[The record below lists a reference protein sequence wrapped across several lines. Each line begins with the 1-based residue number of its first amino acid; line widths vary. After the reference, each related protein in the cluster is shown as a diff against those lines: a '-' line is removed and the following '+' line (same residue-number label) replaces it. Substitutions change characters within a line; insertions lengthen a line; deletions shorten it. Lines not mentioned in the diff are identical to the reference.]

1 MASNQV
7 GLMQSGRREPIE
19 KAKTFPVSS
28 KKTCRVKLSLNT
40 LLNSLRLPST
50 HTRDLRLKQFFDTIA
65 QMTGTVRRCYNV
77 ALLTAGIA
85 FAPAPGFAAGD
96 WEIIKVSGH
105 DYLSVDNVS
114 RFYGLPAGI
123 AESGEKIRFETVK
136 NPLEFVSGSRE
147 AMING
152 ARSWLCFPL
161 LEQDGKFLVS
171 RTDVAKT
178 IEPLVRPHR
187 VPDVGKVQTVVLDPG
202 HGGHDKGQMS
212 RYGAEKDF
220 ALDVAR
226 KLRPIL
232 QAKGLRVIMTREGD
246 YFVPLEVRAKI
257 ANAARNSIFVSIHF
271 NATNDDPNATGF
283 EIFSFTPR
291 GAPSTSDGTAAAS
304 SVNVQPGSSVDAQSL
319 ALSACIYHSVLGH
332 LREYDRGIK
341 RARFAVLRLTKVPA
355 VLIEGGFLTERGESK
370 LISNKDWRAKL
381 AGAIGI
387 GIESYRALPVKKQ
400 PPTLVADYRR
410 EAKSAPIDPLVSEG
424 NVKEADSSLIELV
437 GRSAFLPPQQTS
449 TPSKRASLESVPI
462 VP

>member
-1 MASNQV
+1 MPLPVKRCSVLAFVFACLALTSSIAIAAAEWQV
-7 GLMQSGRREPIE
+7 
-19 KAKTFPVSS
+19 
-28 KKTCRVKLSLNT
+28 
-40 LLNSLRLPST
+40 
-50 HTRDLRLKQFFDTIA
+50 
-65 QMTGTVRRCYNV
+65 
-77 ALLTAGIA
+77 
-85 FAPAPGFAAGD
+85 
-96 WEIIKVSGH
+96 IKINGH
-105 DYLSVDNVS
+105 DYLSVDNIS
-114 RFYGLPAGI
+114 KFYGLPA
-123 AESGEKIRFETVK
+123 EVVPSGAKIQTDTPDH
-136 NPLEFVSGSRE
+136 PLEFVSGSRE
-147 AMING
+147 AIING
-152 ARSWLCFPL
+152 ARSWLCFPVI
-161 LEQDGKFLVS
+161 EHDGKSLVS
-171 RTDVAKT
+171 RTDLAKT

-202 HGGHDKGQMS
+202 HGGHDKGQVS

-291 GAPSTSDGTAAAS
+291 GAPSTSDGTATAS

-387 GIESYRALPVKKQ
+387 GIENYRALPVKKQ

-410 EAKSAPIDPLVSEG
+410 ETKSAPVEPVAQEG
-424 NVKEADSSLIELV
+424 SVKEADASLLELV
-437 GRSAFLPPQQTS
+437 GRSAFLPPQQKS
-449 TPSKRASLESVPI
+449 SPAQQSSLESAPI

>member
-1 MASNQV
+1 
-7 GLMQSGRREPIE
+7 
-19 KAKTFPVSS
+19 
-28 KKTCRVKLSLNT
+28 
-40 LLNSLRLPST
+40 
-50 HTRDLRLKQFFDTIA
+50 
-65 QMTGTVRRCYNV
+65 MTGTVRCWFNI

-85 FAPAPGFAAGD
+85 LARTMTFAAGE
-96 WEIIKVSGH
+96 WQIIKVSGH
-105 DYLSVDNVS
+105 DYLSVDNIS
-114 RFYGLPAGI
+114 RFYGLPAGV
-123 AESGEKIRFETVK
+123 AAAADKSELDAVK

-161 LEQDGKFLVS
+161 IEYDGKYLVS

-187 VPDVGKVQTVVLDPG
+187 VPNVGKVDTVVLDPG
-202 HGGHDKGQMS
+202 HGGHDKGQIS
-212 RYGAEKDF
+212 RYGPEKEF

-226 KLRPIL
+226 RLRPLL

-271 NATNDDPNATGF
+271 NATNDNPNATGF

-291 GAPSTSDGTAAAS
+291 GAPSTSDNAVALS
-304 SVNVQPGSSVDAQSL
+304 SFNMQPGSEVDAQSM

-332 LREYDRGIK
+332 IPEYDRGIK

-355 VLIEGGFLTERGESK
+355 VLIEGGFLTERGESR
-370 LISNKDWRAKL
+370 LISNKDWRGKL
-381 AGAIGI
+381 AAAIGV
-387 GIESYRALPVKKQ
+387 GIESYRALGVKKQ
-400 PPTLVADYRR
+400 PPMLVADYRNQTKSVPAEHVIQER
-410 EAKSAPIDPLVSEG
+410 E
-424 NVKEADSSLIELV
+424 VKEADLSLMELV
-437 GRSAFLPPQQTS
+437 GKSKFLPPQQTV
-449 TPSKRASLESVPI
+449 TPFKRSSLESAPI